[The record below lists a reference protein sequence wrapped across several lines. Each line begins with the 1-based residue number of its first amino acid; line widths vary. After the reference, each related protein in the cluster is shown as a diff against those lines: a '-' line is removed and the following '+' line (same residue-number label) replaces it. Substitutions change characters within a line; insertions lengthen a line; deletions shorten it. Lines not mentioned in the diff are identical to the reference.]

1 MARYHIRVFQMD
13 SKGKHTWREY
23 VHPDDLDLTL
33 DAWLGQEAETQ
44 HILESLDTVGLAS
57 MRWCASSP
65 RDTAAAT
72 AATRT
77 A

>member
-13 SKGKHTWREY
+13 SKGKHTGEY

-44 HILESLDTVGLAS
+44 HILESLDTVGLEHE
-57 MRWCASSP
+57 MVRVVTK
-65 RDTAAAT
+65 RHGGGYGGN
-72 AATRT
+72 
-77 A
+77 